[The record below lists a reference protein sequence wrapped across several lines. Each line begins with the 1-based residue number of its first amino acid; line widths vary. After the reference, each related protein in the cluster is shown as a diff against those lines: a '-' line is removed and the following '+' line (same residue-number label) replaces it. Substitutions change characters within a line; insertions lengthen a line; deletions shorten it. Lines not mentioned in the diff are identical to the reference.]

1 MTSDKPSKGE
11 ATSERIIEVAYQLF
25 IEQGYHAT
33 SMRQIG
39 DRAGITMGGIY
50 NHFSSKEAIW
60 KAVLIAK
67 HPYREVMPLL
77 QNAQGDTIAEF
88 MDHAAD
94 SLIKEL
100 GERTDLLN
108 LMFIEMVEF
117 NAIHL
122 IDIFNAIQPELV
134 KLAMVFNQKKG
145 KLRPI
150 SAPIIARSFVG
161 LFISYYITGQILP
174 EPVLRSMGNDSLK
187 TFVDIYLHGILEP
200 EAPDYA

>member
-1 MTSDKPSKGE
+1 MTIDRPNKGE

-50 NHFSSKEAIW
+50 NHFTSKEAIW

-67 HPYREVMPLL
+67 HPYREIMPLL

-122 IDIFNAIQPELV
+122 IDIFNTIQPELV

-187 TFVDIYLHGILEP
+187 TFVDIYLHGILDS
-200 EAPDYA
+200 EAPDYD

>member
-50 NHFSSKEAIW
+50 NHFTSKEAIW

-67 HPYREVMPLL
+67 HPYREVIPLL

-145 KLRPI
+145 KLRPL

-174 EPVLRSMGNDSLK
+174 KPVLRSMGNDSLK